1 MTKIEDKN
9 KKQTNVIGDSQQSDF
24 MKEIDRSGSGARAN
38 EIMSDIMKQY
48 FDNSSGRG
56 SPLIFAEPK

>member
-38 EIMSDIMKQY
+38 EIMSDIMK
-48 FDNSSGRG
+48 
-56 SPLIFAEPK
+56 